1 MEPQI
6 QYTQTE
12 DDANIAYWTLCD
24 GKWLRFCQNSGRQCL
39 GDDSQFL

>member
-12 DDANIAYWTLCD
+12 DDANVAYRT
-24 GKWLRFCQNSGRQCL
+24 L
-39 GDDSQFL
+39 GDDRPLVSMPAGLAGHSSEEARK

>member
-12 DDANIAYWTLCD
+12 DDANIACWTQGD
-24 GKWLRFCQNSGRQCL
+24 GKALVSMPAGLAGHSSVEARK
-39 GDDSQFL
+39 